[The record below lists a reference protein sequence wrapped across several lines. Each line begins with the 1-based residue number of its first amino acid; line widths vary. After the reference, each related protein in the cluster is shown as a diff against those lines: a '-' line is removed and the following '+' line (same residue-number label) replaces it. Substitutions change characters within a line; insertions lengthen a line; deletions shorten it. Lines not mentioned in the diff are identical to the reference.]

1 MTDEELGRHILT
13 LPAFRPMRGM
23 LGAWEDSQGNTH
35 KPRID
40 GPYLGPWAK
49 RHSARIVLADPATFG
64 CVVELVRGAWG
75 DPLICT
81 AVDNTGAGWWVEG
94 WADKRPDS
102 NLHDTEAA
110 ALVAAL
116 EAAPVGGAS

>member
-40 GPYLGPWAK
+40 GPYLGHWAK

-64 CVVELVRGAWG
+64 CVLALVREAWG
-75 DPLICT
+75 DPHIYCASSLNIHRQRWYRVMT
-81 AVDNTGAGWWVEG
+81 DDDIIGSG
-94 WADKRPDS
+94 R
-102 NLHDTEAA
+102 TERA
-110 ALVAAL
+110 ALVEAL